1 MTENVNHPQ
10 HYLSNN
16 GMEVIDIIENFNLGF
31 CCGNAIKYILRAGHK
46 QDFQGQ
52 DQKEKTIEDFQK
64 AIFYLNRRIKELEDN
79 LCD

>member
-1 MTENVNHPQ
+1 MADKVNHPQ